1 MTLFQ
6 AVLGIAD
13 STRTI
18 LTANTATTV
27 LAADASNA
35 QVVGKIS
42 ICNVHSAAVTV
53 ELDVYN
59 GTTART
65 LIKAYSL
72 AQATLPIELYDIFL
86 APGESLRVTSGNASG
101 LLHVHVLSALPRRA
115 GG

>member
-1 MTLFQ
+1 MTIFQ
-6 AVLGIAD
+6 APLGIVD

-18 LTANTATTV
+18 LTGNTATTV
-27 LAADASNA
+27 LAADASNS
-35 QVVGKIS
+35 QVVGKVS

-53 ELDVYN
+53 DLDVYN
-59 GTTART
+59 GTTARN
-65 LIKAYSL
+65 LLKGYSL

-86 APGESLRVTSGNASG
+86 APGESLRATSNNASG